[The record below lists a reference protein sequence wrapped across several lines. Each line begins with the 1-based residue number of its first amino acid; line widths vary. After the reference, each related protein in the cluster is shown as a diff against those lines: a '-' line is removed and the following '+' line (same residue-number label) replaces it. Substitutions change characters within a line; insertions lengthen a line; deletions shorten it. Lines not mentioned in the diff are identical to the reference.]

1 MAARFDLLATC
12 FSLLAILWL
21 RHDGRLPFT
30 AGLIAFF
37 LALLSKESAL
47 AVLIIAPA
55 HDVLVARRDWT
66 TTLRRL
72 LPLLVAAGAYA
83 VLRSQSASL
92 AVAGGTGKLPKLLM
106 VAAGLAAIVWLAW
119 RQTGDH
125 GEMLE
130 GTEKSGRTATPAGGA
145 ARAMM
150 PGLVP
155 MLAVASALILVAL
168 AFGPTSAWMREKLGF
183 VAYAAFYLMSPVVL
197 PAPPLAIFEPPSV
210 VFALAGA
217 AAALAVL
224 ALLRASAAW
233 LQRVPAGAF
242 LCVFIAAALLPVSS
256 MTGGTR
262 YLYLASAGAALLIGV
277 AARTWTPLARR
288 RGVALLFIVLLVS
301 WAQIEQA
308 AKNWRWASTMTTNG
322 LALMSRD
329 LEPCRQKEIIL
340 LTAPVGLRGTY
351 CNFYWDAFD
360 ATTDC
365 PPASFLTVLRVV
377 RHDADV
383 EIQHRDNGV
392 LELRVPHYRD
402 QMIASPI
409 CVTSIGPS
417 ATWTDG
423 RSTRPS
429 GRLGTRPEESAPDDP
444 VQVFTL
450 TLSPQAQQARLFY
463 YSDGQIRTAR

>member
-37 LALLSKESAL
+37 VALLSKESAL

-92 AVAGGTGKLPKLLM
+92 AVAGGTGKLPKVLM
-106 VAAGLAAIVWLAW
+106 VVVGLAAIVWLAW

-125 GEMLE
+125 GEGLE
-130 GTEKSGRTATPAGGA
+130 GTEKSGRTATPGGA
-145 ARAMM
+145 AEAMM

-155 MLAVASALILVAL
+155 ILAVAAALMLVAL

-183 VAYAAFYLMSPVVL
+183 VAYAAFYLVSPVVL

-210 VFALAGA
+210 GFALVGAGT
-217 AAALAVL
+217 ALAVL
-224 ALLRASAAW
+224 ALLRAGAGW

-262 YLYLASAGAALLIGV
+262 YLYLASAGAALLVGV

-322 LALMSRD
+322 LAVMSRD
-329 LEPCRQKEIIL
+329 LEPCRQKEIVL

-377 RHDADV
+377 RYDADV
-383 EIQHRDNGV
+383 EIRHRDNGV

-402 QMIASPI
+402 QMIAS
-409 CVTSIGPS
+409 
-417 ATWTDG
+417 TDL
-423 RSTRPS
+423 RHFDRPVRYMDRWEIDTPV

-450 TLSPQAQQARLFY
+450 TLSTHAQQARIFY